1 MSTNAEERRQER
13 REQDKENY
21 RNAPESRYQPDR
33 NNPPRHHDRDPQDD
47 GDATQDF
54 NTIGDDGT
62 SDGIAK
68 TTAGSGGNNGGSGG
82 LVQDTNTRSGNADQG
97 GTQGGGSKSED
108 QAHLRTPSAQG
119 SNRSQGNSHD
129 QGQSGKHGS
138 RSGDQ
143 V

>member
-1 MSTNAEERRQER
+1 MSTNADERRQER
-13 REQDKENY
+13 REEDKEAY

-33 NNPPRHHDRDPQDD
+33 NNPQRHHDRDPQDD

-54 NTIGDDGT
+54 NTIADDGT

-68 TTAGSGGNNGGSGG
+68 TAAGSGANNLGSGG

-97 GTQGGGSKSED
+97 GTQGGGSKTED

-119 SNRSQGNSHD
+119 SHQHQGNSHPD
-129 QGQSGKHGS
+129 GQSGRRGS
-138 RSGDQ
+138 GSGEQ